1 MAVFMTS
8 KILRDPMA
16 DFESREIT
24 DSRKFQSKR
33 GACVDTVFWKKQV
46 KQGSREAVD
55 EKQSVI
61 CRLKEEQSSQRDLPM
76 VRRVQP

>member
-33 GACVDTVFWKKQV
+33 GACVDTVFWKNRSNKGQ
-46 KQGSREAVD
+46 
-55 EKQSVI
+55 EKQSM
-61 CRLKEEQSSQRDLPM
+61 KN
-76 VRRVQP
+76 RV